1 MLQHRHHQ
9 KGLDFFMIILVVNAG
24 SSSLKYQLIDMENEH
39 VLTKGLCE
47 RIGIDGS
54 VLTHKVPGKDNYVV
68 ETPMPD
74 HSVAVKL
81 VLDALTDKDH
91 GVIASVEEINA
102 KGEDI
107 QFELQFEDDEND
119 SEKSVNAYNKLK
131 DWGMQILMGTVTT
144 KPCIAVSTETNS
156 DKIFQLT
163 PSASSTDVIGGQPDS
178 DGNVTIQRKDNV
190 FQMCF
195 TDPNQG
201 VASAQYIKEQKLGTK
216 IAIIY
221 NNGDAYSTGIYQKF
235 AAEAKKEGL
244 EIVSTTTFPDDT
256 NSDFSAQLND
266 AKAKGADLLFLPI
279 YYTPASLIL
288 TQANKMGYTPKFF
301 GVDGMDGILDLDGF
315 DASLAEDLMFLTP
328 FTANATDEATQK
340 FVADYKE
347 AFGDTPIQFAADAYD
362 CVYVIKAAAE
372 KEDVTPDKS
381 VSDICDALKKGM
393 TEITYDGL
401 TGKSITWSE
410 DGEPT
415 KEPTVVVVKS
425 GEYQV
430 LQAEDAAE

>member
-1 MLQHRHHQ
+1 MKKFVR
-9 KGLDFFMIILVVNAG
+9 FMSAAMSAALVLTAMAGCGGSKDSGG
-24 SSSLKYQLIDMENEH
+24 SSSGKI
-39 VLTKGLCE
+39 K
-47 RIGIDGS
+47 IGGIGPI
-54 VLTHKVPGKDNYVV
+54 TGAAAIYGQ
-68 ETPMPD
+68 
-74 HSVAVKL
+74 AVKN
-81 VLDALTDKDH
+81 AAE
-91 GVIASVEEINA
+91 IAVEEINA
-102 KGEDI
+102 KGEDV

-119 SEKSVNAYNKLK
+119 AEKSVNAYNKLK

-163 PSASSTDVIGGQPDS
+163 PSASSTDVIGGQSDS

-256 NSDFSAQLND
+256 NSDFSAQLNN

-279 YYTPASLIL
+279 YHTPASLIL

-301 GVDGMDGILDLDGF
+301 GVDGMDGILTVKNF
-315 DASLAEDLMFLTP
+315 DTKLAENVMLLTP
-328 FTANATDEATQK
+328 FTADATDEKTQN
-340 FVADYKE
+340 FVKKYKE
-347 AFGDTPIQFAADAYD
+347 KFGRI
-362 CVYVIKAAAE
+362 
-372 KEDVTPDKS
+372 
-381 VSDICDALKKGM
+381 
-393 TEITYDGL
+393 
-401 TGKSITWSE
+401 
-410 DGEPT
+410 
-415 KEPTVVVVKS
+415 VK
-425 GEYQV
+425 
-430 LQAEDAAE
+430 